1 MITSETLA
9 KLFPLERDIPAE
21 HRLAAPIQQ
30 RTWLVNGQ
38 LRTWNGTCKTVLSP
52 VCVRS
57 PGNELKQLEIGSYPV
72 MGETQSDEALDA
84 AVAAYDN
91 GRGEWPTMPVA
102 DRLDCM
108 QDFVKQMMAQRRTVT
123 QLIMWEITRVEFDR
137 TVDYTFVQWPTLH
150 RAQDADRA

>member
-38 LRTWNGTCKTVLSP
+38 LRTWSGTCKTVLSP

-72 MGETQSDEALDA
+72 MGETTLKIASSAIDVGEVVVAVPIVVRASAALA
-84 AVAAYDN
+84 
-91 GRGEWPTMPVA
+91 
-102 DRLDCM
+102 CSS
-108 QDFVKQMMAQRRTVT
+108 
-123 QLIMWEITRVEFDR
+123 
-137 TVDYTFVQWPTLH
+137 
-150 RAQDADRA
+150 